1 MIPFSAPIDQI
12 LFSLE
17 HVARVDRIPDWD
29 AETCAD
35 VLGHFAQMAEEVI
48 APTNAEGDAKG
59 TRLQDGAVKMPD
71 GFHAAF
77 AQLAEGGWQGLT
89 APEEHGGMGLS
100 HVIAGGVSEVFSGA
114 NHSLQMVCN
123 LVPGAISTLLRFGS
137 VDQQKQWIPRLAN
150 GEVLSTMC
158 LTEAQAGSDLSAV
171 RTKATRTEGE
181 NWRIDGEKIFIS
193 GGDQDLSEDILHLVL
208 ARSGTP
214 EDGLR
219 GLSLFLCQKQPQ
231 AKVTRTE
238 EKMGLHGSP
247 TCTMVFDGAEAQLVG
262 QEGAG
267 LTAMFTLMNHA
278 RLDVALQ
285 GVAHA
290 SRAADLAQTY
300 AEQRVQGR
308 QPDKTPASLTDH
320 ADVQRM
326 LARQQILAIGA
337 RAMCHIAMVE
347 LELGARPDLVEFM
360 TPLCKVFGSEVG
372 VTSADIGMQVMG
384 GYGYLTEYG
393 MEQIWRDAR
402 ICAIYEGANGIHTR
416 SLVTRGLRPDGGA
429 DAFANLIRELA
440 QDEPRVMAWLEPW
453 QHMRHQIEASDDPL
467 PRARAFYDETTRLL
481 LRAIW
486 ARIGQVATGEE
497 RFCDLKALSQRVL
510 EQNEVAI

>member
-1 MIPFSAPIDQI
+1 MIPFAAPVDQI

-17 HVARVDRIPDWD
+17 KVARVEQIPNWD
-29 AETCAD
+29 GEICAD
-35 VLGHFAQMAEEVI
+35 ILGHFAQLAEEVI

-59 TRLQDGAVKMPD
+59 ARLQEGRVKMPD

-100 HVIAGGVSEVFSGA
+100 HVIAGCVSEVFSGA

-137 VDQQKQWIPRLAN
+137 VDQQTQWIPRLAN

-171 RTKATRTEGE
+171 RTKATRTDGDG
-181 NWRIDGEKIFIS
+181 WRIDGEKIFIS
-193 GGDQDLSEDILHLVL
+193 GGDQDLSQDILHLVL

-219 GLSLFLCQKQPQ
+219 GLSLFLCRKQPS
-231 AKVTRTE
+231 AKVTRIE

-247 TCTMVFDGAEAQLVG
+247 TCHMVFNGAEAELVG

-290 SRAADLAQTY
+290 SRAAELAQSY
-300 AEQRVQGR
+300 AIERVQGSKR
-308 QPDKTPASLTDH
+308 DGMPASLSDH

-326 LARQQILAIGA
+326 LARQQTLSIGA
-337 RAMCHIAMVE
+337 RAMCHIALVE
-347 LELGARPDLVEFM
+347 MELGARPDLVEFL
-360 TPLCKVFGSEVG
+360 TPLCKVFCSEVG
-372 VTSADIGMQVMG
+372 ITSADIGMQIMG

-429 DAFANLIRELA
+429 DAFADLIHELA
-440 QDEPRVMAWLEPW
+440 EGEPRVLAWLAPW
-453 QHMRHQIEASDDPL
+453 QKMRHEIEAADDPL
-467 PRARAFYDETTRLL
+467 PRARAFYNATARLL

-486 ARIGQVATGEE
+486 ARIGWVATGEE
-497 RFCDLKALSQRVL
+497 KFCDLRALSRRVV